1 MFDKK
6 RIAANALALIAA
18 IGADPAIA
26 QPIDLP
32 IAGNSQDLVLEHQD
46 LVIEDFSG
54 DVRVRIDATTGS
66 YFGNTDGERRA
77 FHLDQPGA
85 NMFLGGSGSPQTNDD
100 GDILLFSDT
109 ATAQEVGQAS
119 IHLDGGRG
127 VIFLGGAG
135 ETGQMA
141 LRADDGAQR
150 VFLDAGNAELIL
162 GNGDQGQPGPGHRG
176 RLSLRNADGD
186 TTAAIDGAAGR
197 IRANQIISRANGQG
211 GADGIDSASIFVE
224 SRNPALALLDTSGGN
239 SSGWYVQSSSTGR
252 LIFHPGTTAGLDG
265 RVLVLSPD
273 GGVCLGACN

>member
-1 MFDKK
+1 MFDKTL
-6 RIAANALALIAA
+6 IAASVAALIAA
-18 IGADPAIA
+18 SGANPAAA
-26 QPIDLP
+26 QPADLP
-32 IAGNSQDLVLEHQD
+32 IADNAQDLVLENRD
-46 LVIEDFSG
+46 LVIEDDDG

-66 YFGNTDGERRA
+66 YFGNTEGERRA

-85 NMFLGGSGSPQTNDD
+85 NMFLGGSGSPQSNDD
-100 GDILLFSDT
+100 GDLLLFSDT

-127 VIFLGGAG
+127 VILLGGAG

-141 LRADDGAQR
+141 ISAANGAQR

-162 GNGDQGQPGPGHRG
+162 GNGAQGQPGPGLRG

-197 IRANQIISRANGQG
+197 IRANQIISRASGAG
-211 GADGIDSASIFVE
+211 GANGIDSASIFVE
-224 SRNPALALLDTSGGN
+224 SRNPALALLDTTGGN
-239 SSGWYVQSSSTGR
+239 TTGWYVQAGSSGR
-252 LIFHPGTTAGLDG
+252 LIFHPGTTGGLDG